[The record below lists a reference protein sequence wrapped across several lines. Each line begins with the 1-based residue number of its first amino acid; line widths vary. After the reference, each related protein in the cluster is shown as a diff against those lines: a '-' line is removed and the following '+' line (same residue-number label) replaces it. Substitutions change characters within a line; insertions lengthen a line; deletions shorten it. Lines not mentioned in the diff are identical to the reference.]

1 MLPSSPSTTAT
12 HTAIDTLNPSLAA
25 HVQVTLRVGH
35 CAAAADLCHVT
46 KVRVM
51 GKGAKQQSLHIADMS
66 LEQWL
71 ALWRAVG
78 DAVAIAISCA
88 QHARAG
94 GHGWARGDRGRW
106 RASNVRTLDDYA
118 CVLTYYTPAASSEE
132 LAACRGRARMF

>member
-1 MLPSSPSTTAT
+1 MLPSSPITTAT

-51 GKGAKQQSLHIADMS
+51 DKGALKQSLHIADIS

-78 DAVAIAISCA
+78 DAVAIATSCA
-88 QHARAG
+88 QHARGG
-94 GHGWARGDRGRW
+94 GHGWARGEAAGGRCTFGPW
-106 RASNVRTLDDYA
+106 MIMLV
-118 CVLTYYTPAASSEE
+118 C
-132 LAACRGRARMF
+132 

>member
-1 MLPSSPSTTAT
+1 MLPSSPITTAT

-51 GKGAKQQSLHIADMS
+51 DKGALKQSLHIADMS

-78 DAVAIAISCA
+78 DAVAIATSCA
-88 QHARAG
+88 QHARA
-94 GHGWARGDRGRW
+94 ARRWSWLGPRRGRW
-106 RASNVRTLDDYA
+106 RAVNVRTLDDYA
-118 CVLTYYTPAASSEE
+118 CVLTYYTPVASPEV
-132 LAACRGRARMF
+132 

>member
-1 MLPSSPSTTAT
+1 MLPSSPITTAT

-51 GKGAKQQSLHIADMS
+51 GKGAKEQSLHNADMS

-78 DAVAIAISCA
+78 DAVAIATSCA
-88 QHARAG
+88 QHARGEA
-94 GHGWARGDRGRW
+94 WSLPSARLCSIFAVAKILTDCYCNASLPARGCRP
-106 RASNVRTLDDYA
+106 RA
-118 CVLTYYTPAASSEE
+118 PAS
-132 LAACRGRARMF
+132 ARL